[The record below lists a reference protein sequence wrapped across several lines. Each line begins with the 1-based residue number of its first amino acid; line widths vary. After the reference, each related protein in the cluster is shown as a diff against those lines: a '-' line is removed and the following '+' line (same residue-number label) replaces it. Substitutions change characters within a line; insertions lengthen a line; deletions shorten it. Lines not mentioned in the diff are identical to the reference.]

1 MKFPGQLL
9 FICVFAKASIR
20 NMKEKVENEIV
31 FAQFFVALLVQLVLA
46 SESLVDPKAFV
57 CIALCGPA
65 VASSSIA
72 TDHYS

>member
-1 MKFPGQLL
+1 MDYLL
-9 FICVFAKASIR
+9 MRSLLVGIR
-20 NMKEKVENEIV
+20 INISENKVV

-46 SESLVDPKAFV
+46 SESLVDPKAFF